1 MGLFGASLLLL
12 SSSLLLRMWPWQR
25 YPDAHCGASHVPALP
40 PSPGVPCGPFAASG
54 VGSHGEAS
62 IPLQA
67 PWHGVSLQAESQSLL
82 AGDESAFLAGKK
94 KNKKKEKKRKPNQQ
108 LCFSFGGEGGC
119 ANGGGLGSSA
129 RHGAGPALMWGWIRA
144 PWHLSPVPAGMQ
156 GCPCPTP
163 CPHSSTRDQSR
174 ALPIPS
180 HPAAPAA
187 LPRLPTTCERLNG
200 KRAWLGATETLLLH
214 VISLITS

>member
-40 PSPGVPCGPFAASG
+40 PPPGVPCGPFAASG

-82 AGDESAFLAGKK
+82 AGDESAFLAEKK
-94 KNKKKEKKRKPNQQ
+94 KKKEKKTQPTT
-108 LCFSFGGEGGC
+108 LLFLW
-119 ANGGGLGSSA
+119 GGGRLCQRRGIGLQCLA
-129 RHGAGPALMWGWIRA
+129 WGRPRFDVGLDPGAVA
-144 PWHLSPVPAGMQ
+144 PVPCPCRDAGLSLPHSLSPQQHQ
-156 GCPCPTP
+156 G
-163 CPHSSTRDQSR
+163 SKQSPSH
-174 ALPIPS
+174 PIPS
-180 HPAAPAA
+180 HHAAPAA